1 MLYATHLD
9 FESIQAK
16 KFPSLYLYNNPEKL
30 PFLCY
35 ELLKIY
41 VEIAL
46 VNCDV
51 NDHLTKALA
60 DGFKSSP
67 CLMRNLT
74 LIKYLTLELWFWLIP

>member
-16 KFPSLYLYNNPEKL
+16 NFPSFYLYSNPEKL

-35 ELLKIY
+35 EVLKTY

-51 NDHLTKALA
+51 NDH
-60 DGFKSSP
+60 
-67 CLMRNLT
+67 
-74 LIKYLTLELWFWLIP
+74 